1 MWLANPGRGRVALQ
15 NKTPAEKLRLV
26 RKEAKQSNP
35 RGKTVDES
43 GRRFET
49 LSYDSWGET
58 GMAGA
63 ADTAGV
69 HSGVGGVS
77 KRDYGN
83 AHCDSRT
90 RSDDAES
97 SGFKCFRSE
106 PDTAVARAGAARG

>member
-1 MWLANPGRGRVALQ
+1 MWLANPGRRPVALQ
-15 NKTPAEKLRLV
+15 NKTPAEKLGLV
-26 RKEAKQSNP
+26 RKEAKQRNP

-43 GRRFET
+43 GLRFET
-49 LSYDSWGET
+49 LSYDSWRKT

-83 AHCDSRT
+83 AHCDSRA

-97 SGFKCFRSE
+97 SGFKRFGSE
-106 PDTAVARAGAARG
+106 PSTAPARAGAAGG